1 MIIND
6 IFRKHTS
13 TARQYKRL
21 NTHSRHS
28 YKSQNAK
35 SAGSNRPYFAA
46 PDKINDVVITYPN
59 NANTTN
65 RVRHK
70 HRDRNNINIIEEKK
84 QNDEDGNLSLSISN
98 EDHMKYVKKDRNIS
112 NTITPKTK
120 KSMAAIKD
128 ATNSSVLDNVDL
140 TTSQTFSPQNSP
152 RNEVN
157 NNNKD
162 DDDDDDEEIMHGNFA
177 NLSIDNDD

>member
-1 MIIND
+1 M
-6 IFRKHTS
+6 
-13 TARQYKRL
+13 

-35 SAGSNRPYFAA
+35 SSSAGSNRPYFAA
-46 PDKINDVVITYPN
+46 PERTNDVVITYPN
-59 NANTTN
+59 PNTSN

-70 HRDRNNINIIEEKK
+70 HRDNRDMMERERNVNIIEEKK
-84 QNDEDGNLSLSISN
+84 DNNNDDDGNLSLSISN
-98 EDHMKYVKKDRNIS
+98 EDHMKYVKKDRNTVS
-112 NTITPKTK
+112 NVLTPKTE

-128 ATNSSVLDNVDL
+128 ATNSSVLENVDL

-152 RNEVN
+152 RNDVN
-157 NNNKD
+157 NK
-162 DDDDDDEEIMHGNFA
+162 DDEEIMHGNFA